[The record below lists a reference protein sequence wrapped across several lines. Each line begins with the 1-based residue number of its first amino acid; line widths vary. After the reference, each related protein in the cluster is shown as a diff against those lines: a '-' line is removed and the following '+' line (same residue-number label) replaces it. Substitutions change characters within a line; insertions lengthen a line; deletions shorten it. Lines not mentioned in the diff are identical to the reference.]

1 MFVHCPPIELLE
13 LNTENI
19 NGRRHYVTPDGK
31 YPSITTVLGS
41 FPKPE
46 LNEWRKQVGESE
58 ANRIS
63 KLSADRGTKF
73 HSILEKYLNN
83 EEIDRKE
90 FMPDTLASFNS
101 VKPIRHNINNIHK
114 LAVPLYSNRLKVAGR
129 CDAVAEYNGI
139 LSIIDYKTSKREK
152 EEYQIID
159 YFLQATFYG
168 LCYAEL
174 TNIVTQQIVILI
186 AVEDGPPQVFI
197 KNIMDYVKP
206 LVNKINE
213 YKILYN

>member
-101 VKPIRHNINNIHK
+101 VKTIIHNINNIHK
-114 LAVPLYSNRLKVAGR
+114 LEVPLYSNRLKVAGR

>member
-101 VKPIRHNINNIHK
+101 VKPIIHNINNIHK
-114 LAVPLYSNRLKVAGR
+114 LEVPLYSNRLKVAGR